1 MSNGYHALAS
11 PSSAHRWMN
20 CANALAMEIGQPEG
34 DTKAAD
40 LGTDKHELMTLCL
53 EFGKNALDYDGHVL
67 KKGHTVNREL
77 ATDVQTV
84 VDNVRERIRAY
95 ELRGAKVTMR
105 LAQDVPVEHLTG
117 EAGATGELDVSLS
130 IEWPDAGFSELEII
144 DAKFGYQEVSA
155 TCNEQLTM
163 YAAGELEQLSLTEEF
178 RKVNL
183 VIEQPLRGTSE
194 YSMFVQDVE
203 DFVKDA
209 RPAAEKALMI
219 HRLASEGQRALKDED
234 FAPSEK
240 TCQWCKAKA
249 VCPALKA
256 KVEETMGIGFEALD
270 DLADKTLPLD
280 DLADKTL
287 PLDDLAD
294 KTLPLEALDV
304 NQLGFLF
311 PNLELVEDWIKAV
324 RARIEAEV
332 LSGKPVPGIK
342 VVAGK
347 KGNRAWTSE
356 EEAEAMMKKFK
367 MKQEQMYSMKLLGP
381 KPILDALKEQP
392 RRLKQIEQ
400 LVVQPPGKPHVVAD
414 TDPRPAIVIQPVES
428 GFETEDDLC

>member
-1 MSNGYHALAS
+1 MSDGYHALAS

-40 LGTDKHELMTLCL
+40 LGTDKHELLTLCL
-53 EFGKNALDYDGHVL
+53 EFGKNAMDYNGHVL
-67 KKGHTVNREL
+67 KNGHTVVKEF
-77 ATDVQTV
+77 AADVQTV
-84 VDNVRERIRAY
+84 IDNVRERTKAY
-95 ELRGAKVTMR
+95 ELRGATVTMR
-105 LAQDVPVEHLTG
+105 LAQDVPISHITG
-117 EAGATGELDVSLS
+117 EKDATGELDISLIVS
-130 IEWPDAGFSELEII
+130 WPDGDTDLDVI
-144 DAKFGYQEVSA
+144 DAKFGYQEVDA
-155 TCNEQLTM
+155 TRNEQLTM

-183 VIEQPLRGTSE
+183 VIEQPLRGVSE

-219 HRLASEGQRALKDED
+219 HRLALEGQRALKESD

-240 TCQWCKAKA
+240 TCMWCKAKA

-256 KVEETMGIGFEALD
+256 KVEGLFQCEMDELEKLDATLHGLTID
-270 DLADKTLPLD
+270 DLAD
-280 DLADKTL
+280 
-287 PLDDLAD
+287 
-294 KTLPLEALDV
+294 V
-304 NQLGFLF
+304 F
-311 PNLELVEDWIKAV
+311 PHLELVEDWINAV

-332 LSGKPVPGIK
+332 FAGHPVPGVK

-347 KGNRAWTSE
+347 KGNRAWVSD

-367 MKQEQMYSMKLLGP
+367 MKQEQMYSLKLLGP
-381 KPILDALKEQP
+381 KPILDALKDQP
-392 RRLKQIEQ
+392 RRLKQIES
-400 LVVQPPGKPHVVAD
+400 LVVQPAGKPHVVLD
-414 TDPRPAIVIQPVES
+414 TDPRPALEIKPVED
-428 GFETEDDLC
+428 GFEAEEEEELC